1 MACYLI
7 SLAPEMDLTLFENLN
22 IQPIDHFSC
31 VNCFS
36 ADLNPD
42 QVQQLTNL
50 GAVLTPDTHCRI
62 L

>member
-1 MACYLI
+1 
-7 SLAPEMDLTLFENLN
+7 MDLTLFENLN